1 MSLGSNNPLWA
12 VIAYALAI
20 TTSALLLRYFPRIRG
35 SLEHVGENRFSSVDG
50 LRGYL
55 AFGVFIHHVAITW
68 VYLHTG
74 EINVPPSN
82 FYTQI
87 GLASVALF
95 FMITGFLFWGRL
107 LKHGRHHDWLAFAVS
122 RVFRLYP
129 LYLPL
134 LALVIF
140 SVLYIQDWELKDS
153 PGEVVRQVLA
163 WLVFDR
169 PDINQYPQTG
179 MLISNVTW
187 TLNYEVFFYM
197 ALPLF
202 GAVFLYR
209 KHWIQVV
216 ACLIGIYTLYQVIG
230 WEHSLKKHILM
241 SFLGG
246 IAAAYWVRNPER
258 MAWGQ
263 TPKAG
268 WIALLALAIELLLF
282 RKSFA
287 IFPLMLL
294 TVFFTIVASGNT
306 LFGALRLR
314 SIRWMGEISY
324 STYLLHGFVIWLL
337 MQRLPL
343 ALPFDT
349 KEPLVFLTL
358 TAFSSCLLIAVSS
371 LTFLLIEK
379 PGINAGKRF
388 LSWLRRKSP
397 DNGPVKSASETH
409 NAD

>member
-20 TTSALLLRYFPRIRG
+20 TTSALLLRFFPRLQRSVQHTG
-35 SLEHVGENRFSSVDG
+35 QQRFSSVDG

-55 AFGVFIHHVAITW
+55 AFGVFVHHTAITW
-68 VYLHTG
+68 IYLHTRVFD
-74 EINVPPSN
+74 VPKN
-82 FYTQI
+82 YFYAQI

-107 LKHGRHHDWLAFAVS
+107 IKHGRHHDWLAFAVS
-122 RVFRLYP
+122 RIFRLYP

-134 LALVIF
+134 LLVVIF
-140 SVLYIQDWELKDS
+140 CVFYLQGWTFEDEPL
-153 PGEVVRQVLA
+153 VVAKQVLA

-187 TLNYEVFFYM
+187 TLSYEVFFYL

-202 GAVFLYR
+202 GMVFVYR
-209 KHWIQVV
+209 KNWKQAVL
-216 ACLIGIYTLYQVIG
+216 CLLGIYALYQVVG

-246 IAAAYWVRNPER
+246 IAAAYWVRRPQWV
-258 MAWGQ
+258 AWGQ
-263 TPKAG
+263 TRLAAC
-268 WIALLALAIELLLF
+268 IALMLLVVVLFMF

-287 IFPLMLL
+287 TAPLLLL
-294 TVFFTIVASGNT
+294 TAFFCIVASGNT
-306 LFGALRLR
+306 LFGALTLR

-324 STYLLHGFVIWLL
+324 STYLLHGLLIWLL
-337 MQRLPL
+337 MHRLPVVMQW
-343 ALPFDT
+343 DIQQ
-349 KEPLVFLTL
+349 PLVFVAL
-358 TAFSSCLLIAVSS
+358 AAVASSLLIVISS
-371 LTFLLIEK
+371 LTFLFIEQ
-379 PGINAGKRF
+379 PGMLAGKKTVR
-388 LSWLRRKSP
+388 WLRQRTPLETS
-397 DNGPVKSASETH
+397 DPVKDDA
-409 NAD
+409 